1 MNDKT
6 FWPKAPYAWF
16 FTSILLLAY
25 IISFIDRQMI
35 NYLVVP
41 IKEDMGLTDFEISFI
56 QGWGFVLAYIFF
68 SIPFGRIVDK
78 VNRVRVLIGGIII
91 WSVATAACG
100 FSKNAWQLVLSRSGV
115 GAGEAALTPASWSII
130 SDLFPVER
138 RSFPMSIY
146 LMGPYIGQGLSLLFG
161 AQILRIYNEPVTLL
175 ESIIIQP
182 WQIIF
187 LIIAVPGVILGLFM
201 FALKDPERKEVLTS
215 DKEEKNSVKE
225 VFSYVIE
232 NIGAYMPLLIG
243 SAFIVVLLYG
253 VQSWVPTFLHRIHGW
268 EHTRIGDQYG
278 LVALF
283 SGSLGVISGPIVEK
297 YLTKLNYNA
306 ATIIV
311 CIITAV
317 ALTIFGPITFLSLS
331 SDIVLIGIFITSF
344 FITLPLA
351 LFATSLQ
358 NITPNQYRG
367 VVSGLYVFTV
377 NITGYG
383 LGPMV
388 VAFFTDKVFKSEMA
402 IDLSMATIFLIC
414 GPISFFIF
422 YFGRKPFAK
431 ALVMKSS

>member
-1 MNDKT
+1 
-6 FWPKAPYAWF
+6 
-16 FTSILLLAY
+16 
-25 IISFIDRQMI
+25 MI

-56 QGWGFVLAYIFF
+56 QGWGFVLAYVIF

-100 FSKNAWQLVLSRSGV
+100 FSKNSWQLVLSRSGV

-187 LIIAVPGVILGLFM
+187 LIIAVPGIILGLFM
-201 FALKDPERKEVLTS
+201 FTLKDPERKEGLTG
-215 DKEEKNSVKE
+215 DREENESIKE
-225 VFSYVIE
+225 VFSYVIK
-232 NIGAYMPLLIG
+232 NIGAYMPLLVG
-243 SAFIVVLLYG
+243 SAFIIVLLYG
-253 VQSWVPTFLHRIHGW
+253 LQSWVPTFLHRIHGW

-283 SGSLGVISGPIVEK
+283 AGSLGVISGPVFER
-297 YLTKLNYNA
+297 YLTKLNFNPP
-306 ATIIV
+306 IIIL
-311 CIITAV
+311 CIITSV
-317 ALTIFGPITFLSLS
+317 ALTIFGPITFLALNSEV
-331 SDIVLIGIFITSF
+331 VLIGIFITSF
-344 FITLPLA
+344 FITFPLA

-377 NITGYG
+377 NIVGYG

-402 IDLSMATIFLIC
+402 IDLSMATMFLIC

-422 YFGRKPFAK
+422 YFGRKPFSR
-431 ALVMKSS
+431 ALATKSS